1 MNQNSAFVGLGA
13 SRDAFLVLKLRL
25 GDWRQVSFSG
35 TCR

>member
-25 GDWRQVSFSG
+25 GD
-35 TCR
+35 